1 MSREIELG
9 FAAAPSDRSAAA
21 AADLRG
27 VPALHG
33 KERSRHR
40 HRARAGE
47 GGCRAFGRSGGA
59 SSRRRAAAAGSGS
72 SCGPAASPPPT
83 TSRRLAAARE
93 ECLAQS
99 PMTWSSF
106 GGDLVALHGGRI
118 EARSAGRGL
127 GSEFVVRLPL
137 SGERPAIT
145 EAVAKPE
152 RVTALGAGAVRV
164 LVVDDNVDA
173 ASSLSQV
180 LATAGYQTSV
190 AHEGSRALE
199 LARQLLPA
207 VVLLDIGLPDLSGHD
222 IARRLRAEPW

>member
-1 MSREIELG
+1 
-9 FAAAPSDRSAAA
+9 
-21 AADLRG
+21 
-27 VPALHG
+27 
-33 KERSRHR
+33 
-40 HRARAGE
+40 
-47 GGCRAFGRSGGA
+47 
-59 SSRRRAAAAGSGS
+59 
-72 SCGPAASPPPT
+72 
-83 TSRRLAAARE
+83 
-93 ECLAQS
+93 
-99 PMTWSSF
+99 MTWSSF

-222 IARRLRAEPW
+222 IARRLRAEPWGEDMQLIAITGWGQESDRQQSIDASFDEHFTKPIDPGVLLQRIARAVRGVA